1 MIYNLRGYI
10 LFIITM
16 KYWLYIFPVWYNISL
31 QFILYLV
38 ACTSY
43 SPTTLTPPLPS
54 CYGNHWFVLNVCE
67 CASFFVTF
75 SGLLYS
81 LASIYKQHHSVFA
94 FLYLIILLRIIP
106 SKSIHVAANSKNSIF
121 YGWEVFQY
129 TSLTILCI
137 LLSQF
142 WFGSLFHVWF

>member
-1 MIYNLRGYI
+1 MIYNLRGYV

-38 ACTSY
+38 ACTSL
-43 SPTTLTPPLPS
+43 SPTTLTLPLPS

-75 SGLLYS
+75 SSLLYS

-106 SKSIHVAANSKNSIF
+106 SKSIHVAANSKNSFF
-121 YGWEVFQY
+121 Y
-129 TSLTILCI
+129 S
-137 LLSQF
+137 
-142 WFGSLFHVWF
+142 